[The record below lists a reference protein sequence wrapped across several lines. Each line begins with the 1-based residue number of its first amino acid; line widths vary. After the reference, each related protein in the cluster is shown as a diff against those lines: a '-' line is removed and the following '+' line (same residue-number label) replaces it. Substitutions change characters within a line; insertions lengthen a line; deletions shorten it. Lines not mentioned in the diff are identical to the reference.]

1 MVDFSLRIVAKLGEG
16 VMGVVYKA
24 RDTRLERFVA
34 WKSLPEDPAHE
45 KLTRERFLREARA
58 ASALAHPNICQIV
71 AEPAVAEPTGFYP
84 LREHLR
90 NKKIL
95 NPLHAHLLFRDRQAD
110 ALHVFHLVHRVHFAH
125 LSRIDIIEP
134 QAVQPLSRQPDGAT
148 LVR

>member
-1 MVDFSLRIVAKLGEG
+1 MVGFSLSIVANLGEG
-16 VMGVVYKA
+16 VMGVYKA

-34 WKSLPEDPAHE
+34 WKSLPEDPAHD
-45 KLTRERFLREARA
+45 KLMRERFLREALAPLRPYLTPT
-58 ASALAHPNICQIV
+58 SAKSV

-95 NPLHAHLLFRDRQAD
+95 NPFHAHLLFRDRQPD

-125 LSRIDIIEP
+125 PSRIDIIEP